1 MQNEIALE
9 VRNLKKN
16 YGTTQA
22 VDDLSFEV
30 KRGEIFGLLGP
41 NGAGKTTTLE
51 CVEGLR
57 RQEGGTISVLGIDPG
72 LHQKRLWNK
81 IGVQLQT
88 SALPSTMTSKE
99 AIAFFCHYH
108 GKKPNLEILHRFGLS
123 KILDHVSRFVLTY
136 SITIY
141 SN

>member
-16 YGTTQA
+16 YGTTRA
-22 VDDLSFEV
+22 VDDLSFQV

-57 RQEGGTISVLGIDPG
+57 SQDEGTISVLGIDPG
-72 LHQKRLWNK
+72 SHKRKLWDK

-88 SALPSTMTSKE
+88 SALPATMTSKE

-108 GKKPNLEILHRFGLS
+108 GKNLI
-123 KILDHVSRFVLTY
+123 
-136 SITIY
+136 
-141 SN
+141 